1 MTNRKQSQIAGVYMA
16 ATAVTATCLVLYSLM
31 AGLPLSETLVLLLG
45 VLIVVWAIIFT
56 FLEVRRIAAR
66 AKSIAGSDELVDP
79 DAPRRVIVEGPTG
92 EATPHHEAHAG
103 SPGLDQGQLT
113 SNLPD
118 HTPNIGNLMRFGRR
132 KSSES

>member
-1 MTNRKQSQIAGVYMA
+1 
-16 ATAVTATCLVLYSLM
+16 
-31 AGLPLSETLVLLLG
+31 
-45 VLIVVWAIIFT
+45 
-56 FLEVRRIAAR
+56 
-66 AKSIAGSDELVDP
+66 
-79 DAPRRVIVEGPTG
+79 VIVEGPTG

-132 KSSES
+132 KSSESWGVIEAFLLVRRGARPGWRIASRERLFPGLVHLVFGLFFRVSGIGRHALFRLRLILFTHRNRTIERSKSFAR

>member
-1 MTNRKQSQIAGVYMA
+1 MYNRKNSRIAGVYVA
-16 ATAVTATCLVLYSLM
+16 ATAVTVTSLVLYSLM
-31 AGLPLSETLVLLLG
+31 AGLPASESLLLLLG
-45 VLIVVWAIIFT
+45 VLIVIWAIVFT
-56 FLEVRRIAAR
+56 FLEVGRIAAR

-79 DAPRRVIVEGPTG
+79 DAPRTVIVEGPTG

-118 HTPNIGNLMRFGRR
+118 HTPTIGYLMRFGHR